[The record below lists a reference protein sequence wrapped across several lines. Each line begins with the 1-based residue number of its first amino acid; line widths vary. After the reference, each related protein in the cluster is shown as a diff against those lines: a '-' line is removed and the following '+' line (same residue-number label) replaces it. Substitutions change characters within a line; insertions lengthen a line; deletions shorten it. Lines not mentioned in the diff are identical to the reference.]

1 MNHVIEEEG
10 FQGLS
15 SIQISNL
22 KNCVS
27 GSSNCTSLKYY
38 DSNGKLQ
45 NSAVKNS
52 SIPVNMY
59 LDSDNILQP
68 VPYGNIVNSDYKGY
82 QVDPSY
88 NIGNQSANAHI
99 GDNVI
104 KNQTVCDPTNTQLYY
119 PNTSSVCADVSY
131 ISMSGNN
138 LILTNG
144 KIVVPDGYYINAGLV
159 TLVPY
164 GYTAS
169 DDKRSIIIK
178 VDYDAKVSGTSYDT
192 NNYNITYHSD
202 PSNGS
207 PDIGS
212 AGAGKMWVLDN
223 SGNLITVPYSE
234 MSGNTLYN
242 EPGSF
247 RFGSSNYVPNYEE
260 SVYLS
265 KLTNISTVAPVVN
278 STANAAGFCSSLCPD
293 KNAIE
298 QKCNALDPNACAS
311 TTCCALLGG
320 QKCVYGSE
328 NGPYFKSNYSNF
340 QVKNPEFYYYQ
351 GKCYGNCQSQ
361 GNQGTTLHDF

>member
-15 SIQISNL
+15 AIQISNM
-22 KNCVS
+22 KKCNKGFPGC
-27 GSSNCTSLKYY
+27 SSLQYY
-38 DSNGKLQ
+38 DSNGTLKSG
-45 NSAVKNS
+45 NFRTE

-59 LDSDNILQP
+59 LDSENILQP
-68 VPYGNIVNSDYKGY
+68 VPYGNIVNPDYKGY
-82 QVDPSY
+82 QLDPSY
-88 NIGNQSANAHI
+88 NFGNQSANARI

-104 KNQTVCDPTNTQLYY
+104 KNPTVCDPTQTPLYY
-119 PNTSSVCADVSY
+119 PNTSFVCADVSY
-131 ISMSGNN
+131 IGMSGNN

-144 KIVVPDGYYINAGLV
+144 KIVIPDGYYINAGLV

-169 DDKRSIIIK
+169 VDKRSIIIK
-178 VDYDAKVSGTSYDT
+178 VDYNTQLSGTSYDT
-192 NNYNITYHSD
+192 NNYNITYHTD
-202 PSNGS
+202 PSDGS

-223 SGNLITVPYSE
+223 SGNLITVPYSDV
-234 MSGNTLYN
+234 SGSTLYN

-278 STANAAGFCSSLCPD
+278 SAANAAGFCSSLYPD
-293 KNAIE
+293 TNAVE

-311 TTCCALLGG
+311 TSCCVLLGG

-340 QVKNPEFYYYQ
+340 KVKNPEFYYYQ
-351 GKCYGNCQSQ
+351 GKCYGNCQ
-361 GNQGTTLHDF
+361 GN